1 MKKEYQHVVYAIL
14 FLGLFF
20 GYLYL
25 NNPGENEI
33 WKPENYSII
42 NEAKTINEKLVY
54 VPESSHEESGW
65 SNTFEEFKRSFKDEH
80 ISITALRDGNI
91 IYSVDIDS
99 VKYYTKGNYIND
111 SDLITKYITEE
122 ENVLI
127 LHEERDM
134 FMQLFFALFIPFA
147 IFALA
152 KKIKSPP

>member
-1 MKKEYQHVVYAIL
+1 MKKEYQYVIYAIL

-33 WKPENYSII
+33 WKPENYSIT
-42 NEAKTINEKLVY
+42 NEVEIIDKKIVY
-54 VPESSHEESGW
+54 VPEFSYEELGW
-65 SNTFEEFKRSFKDEH
+65 SNTFEEFKKLFKDEH
-80 ISITALRDGNI
+80 ILITALRDGNI
-91 IYSVDIDS
+91 VYSVDIDS

-147 IFALA
+147 IFAFT
-152 KKIKSPP
+152 KKLKSPP